1 MPKLS
6 AIVNGRNEINTM
18 HKSFNDID
26 AAPRFAARQPKF
38 FGLFEQP
45 ADTKEFKTGYELN
58 PAVADRLS
66 AFISFGKSHVRTPAC
81 ADTSSSSSSFTSS
94 SSATATSSSSSSTSI
109 SSSSSAAAAAAA
121 TTGVDGPSQSASSGS
136 LPSSASISASESQ
149 LPTNEQYYPI
159 AIDETQTNN
168 DIDNQH
174 QYHDEQQDGGGNVF
188 GKFEEQKK
196 AWSQIVNAP
205 AHALQKMRKFH
216 ADAIGLGPLYGT
228 DHFAP
233 RKNHRSKIWIWETKC
248 EKKKREQNE
257 RKINI
262 YSNSDCT

>member
-1 MPKLS
+1 MNLRICIQCPWEHSTATPLTSMPKLF
-6 AIVNGRNEINTM
+6 AIVNGSNEINTM
-18 HKSFNDID
+18 HKPFNDID

-66 AFISFGKSHVRTPAC
+66 AIISFGKSHVRTPAC
-81 ADTSSSSSSFTSS
+81 ADTSSSSSFTS

-109 SSSSSAAAAAAA
+109 SSSSSAAAAS
-121 TTGVDGPSQSASSGS
+121 GVDGPSQSASSGS

-188 GKFEEQKK
+188 GKFEEHKK

-233 RKNHRSKIWIWETKC
+233 RKNHRSKI
-248 EKKKREQNE
+248 
-257 RKINI
+257 
-262 YSNSDCT
+262 